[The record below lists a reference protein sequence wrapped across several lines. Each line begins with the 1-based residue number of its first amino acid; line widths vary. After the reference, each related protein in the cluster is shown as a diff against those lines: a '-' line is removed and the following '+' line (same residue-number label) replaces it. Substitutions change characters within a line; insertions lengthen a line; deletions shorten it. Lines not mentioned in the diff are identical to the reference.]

1 MENNQE
7 VLLDSTPGTTS
18 LKYPLGHPKST
29 PSGVLKSWHAL
40 RVSYCREL
48 KLKEKLDSLGIENF
62 IPMCWDKETGKDRKL
77 VPAIHNLVFARAT
90 KQELDAY
97 METEGEKQMT
107 HYFWDKTHGCVMT
120 ISDKE
125 MDDFIRISRS
135 NEEDI
140 IYLSKVDEKLR
151 SGARVRVTG
160 GPFAGVEGKIV
171 RIRKSRR
178 ILVEIPGFLA
188 VASAYVRPEFLEL
201 IETEE
206 N

>member
-1 MENNQE
+1 
-7 VLLDSTPGTTS
+7 
-18 LKYPLGHPKST
+18 
-29 PSGVLKSWHAL
+29 
-40 RVSYCREL
+40 
-48 KLKEKLDSLGIENF
+48 
-62 IPMCWDKETGKDRKL
+62 
-77 VPAIHNLVFARAT
+77 
-90 KQELDAY
+90 

-107 HYFWDKTHGCVMT
+107 HYFWDKAHGCVMT

-125 MDDFIRISRS
+125 MDNFIRISRS

-151 SGARVRVTG
+151 SGAKVRVTG